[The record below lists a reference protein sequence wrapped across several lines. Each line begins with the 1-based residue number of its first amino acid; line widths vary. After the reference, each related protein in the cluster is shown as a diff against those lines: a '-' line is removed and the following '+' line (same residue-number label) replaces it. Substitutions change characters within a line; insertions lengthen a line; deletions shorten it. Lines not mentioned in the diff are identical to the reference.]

1 MTRRRLGLGL
11 LAALIVL
18 GGWFYWFY
26 FKSPEAAIRHAES
39 FLFRRMAVSQVD
51 AEGTY
56 RHFFVTNRALE
67 AGSAPVEDRFTR
79 EHSSQLSFGTFDA
92 QLRPTLGLGMLLDA
106 TDWFQ
111 NEEIRIS
118 DISRLDKAEILQAL
132 EDVVAGLPA
141 GVELRELGGEGVV
154 LSGQGRSVGHPIR
167 AKNASIATP
176 MQISGTMIGSAT
188 VPSYAALPGNR
199 KRHLKAS
206 SRPPSA
212 RP

>member
-67 AGSAPVEDRFTR
+67 AGSAGF
-79 EHSSQLSFGTFDA
+79 
-92 QLRPTLGLGMLLDA
+92 LGKPFERWQFAKAVARVLG
-106 TDWFQ
+106 
-111 NEEIRIS
+111 E
-118 DISRLDKAEILQAL
+118 
-132 EDVVAGLPA
+132 
-141 GVELRELGGEGVV
+141 
-154 LSGQGRSVGHPIR
+154 
-167 AKNASIATP
+167 
-176 MQISGTMIGSAT
+176 
-188 VPSYAALPGNR
+188 
-199 KRHLKAS
+199 
-206 SRPPSA
+206 
-212 RP
+212 